1 MKGGPKGRQELRIG
15 VSQIT
20 STPFLPEI
28 LPFILHPQALIRI
41 LPVDWPYTI
50 PFGILYPWDPSQQI
64 LLFLEAV
71 KQVLLV

>member
-1 MKGGPKGRQELRIG
+1 MCPSYFYP
-15 VSQIT
+15 VSAGN
-20 STPFLPEI
+20 PA
-28 LPFILHPQALIRI
+28 LHPQALIRI